1 LEKFENIENMKVDNL
16 KHSFII
22 ESIVAIFGKQFE
34 IFLKKQQGILQQNI
48 LFFFFSKNGENLPQ
62 NKITEQKPPALFFA
76 TKKITGHPPF
86 FLSRSSEKC
95 RPKKKNTGYFRRSK
109 DRIRKS
115 TLHTVGATLE
125 H

>member
-1 LEKFENIENMKVDNL
+1 MKVENL
-16 KHSFII
+16 KHPFIL

-48 LFFFFSKNGENLPQ
+48 LYKYFSQNGENSPQ

-76 TKKITGHPPF
+76 TKKNHWPPPL

-95 RPKKKNTGYFRRSK
+95 RPKNEYTGYFRRSK

-115 TLHTVGATLE
+115 TLHTVGATPE